1 MNIKKIGMTALAA
14 SLVSVSASAG
24 ELSVSGSA
32 SINAEGYSAP
42 ATTGLNGGTT
52 FSMGNAI
59 TLSGS
64 GELDNG
70 MTVSLSYEL
79 DEGANA
85 AGTATSLFDNHSV
98 TVSSD
103 AMGTLVFSGHGG
115 STAASSINTTAAGDL
130 YDLFDGAQGNLG
142 VTGVAISESSAGNNS
157 FFYTT
162 PSVMD
167 GVALFASYT
176 PQAAVAAQSAGS
188 VGYGITYTGVEG
200 LTASFA
206 TNDINGGSADANG
219 DVDVISLSYAM
230 GPITASYS
238 NNDYDVGAVADDQ
251 ETSAFA
257 ISYTLSDNLSVTYG
271 QETIEQTALTDAEYS
286 KISASYTAGGMTISA
301 SMAEGDNIDQTTA
314 ANEDLEYWSLGASF
328 AF

>member
-42 ATTGLNGGTT
+42 AATGLNGGTT

-167 GVALFASYT
+167 GVSLFASYT

-206 TNDINGGSADANG
+206 TNDINGGSANANG

-238 NNDYDVGAVADDQ
+238 NNDYDVGLAGSDQ

-257 ISYTLSDNLSVTYG
+257 LSYTLSDSLSVTYG